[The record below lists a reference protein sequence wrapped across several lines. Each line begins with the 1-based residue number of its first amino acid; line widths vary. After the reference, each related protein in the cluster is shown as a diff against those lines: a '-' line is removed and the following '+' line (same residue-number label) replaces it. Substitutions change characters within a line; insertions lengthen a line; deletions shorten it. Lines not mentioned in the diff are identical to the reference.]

1 MIMTQIN
8 LLPWRE
14 ELRQE
19 QKKEF
24 GIMAV
29 MSLVLA
35 AAIVGLIHFQ
45 MQAKIDYQLSR
56 NKFLTDEI
64 AKVDEEIKEIAELQ
78 KVRRSLI
85 ERMEVI
91 QDLQA
96 SRPSIVHLFT
106 EIVST
111 VPNGVYLQTL
121 AQTGNN
127 LLINGEAE
135 SNARVS
141 TYMRNLSA
149 SDWLKDPNLT
159 VIEIEDKT
167 VNRISTFTLTVKQTS
182 PNATDEDEKKDDGGL
197 Q

>member
-1 MIMTQIN
+1 MIMTRIN

-19 QKKEF
+19 QKKQF
-24 GIMAV
+24 LMMLV
-29 MSLVLA
+29 MTCVLA

-45 MQAKIDYQLSR
+45 MQSKIDYQLTR
-56 NKFLTDEI
+56 NRFMTNEI
-64 AKVDEEIKEIAELQ
+64 GKLDEEIKEISELQ

-91 QDLQA
+91 QDLQG

-111 VPNGVYLQTL
+111 VPNGVYLETL
-121 AQTGNN
+121 AQTGSN
-127 LLINGEAE
+127 LLITGEAE

-141 TYMRNLSA
+141 TYMRNLQA

-167 VNRISTFTLTVKQTS
+167 VNRISSFTLTVKQTS
-182 PNATDEDEKKDDGGL
+182 PNATGDEQDDDGGL
-197 Q
+197 K

>member
-19 QKKEF
+19 QKKQF
-24 GIMAV
+24 V
-29 MSLVLA
+29 MMLVMTAALA

-56 NKFLTDEI
+56 NRYLQNEIGKLDKEI
-64 AKVDEEIKEIAELQ
+64 AEIAELQ

-91 QDLQA
+91 QDLQG

-111 VPNGVYLQTL
+111 VPNGVYLESLTQR
-121 AQTGNN
+121 GNN
-127 LLINGEAE
+127 LVINGLAE

-149 SDWLKDPNLT
+149 SDWLKEPNLS
-159 VIEIEDKT
+159 VIEIEDIT

-182 PNATDEDEKKDDGGL
+182 PNATDDQESDGGL
-197 Q
+197 KE

>member
-1 MIMTQIN
+1 MSMTRIN

-14 ELRQE
+14 ERRQE
-19 QKKEF
+19 QKKQF
-24 GIMAV
+24 AMMAL
-29 MSLVLA
+29 MTCILA

-45 MQAKIDYQLSR
+45 MQSKIDYQLSR
-56 NKFLTDEI
+56 NKFLTKEI
-64 AKVDEEIKEIAELQ
+64 SKLDEEIKEISELQ

-91 QDLQA
+91 QDLQG

-121 AQTGNN
+121 KQTGSN

-141 TYMRNLSA
+141 TYMRNLAGSE
-149 SDWLKDPNLT
+149 WLKDPNLS
-159 VIEIEDKT
+159 VIEIQDIT

-182 PNATDEDEKKDDGGL
+182 PNATGEEETDDGGL
-197 Q
+197 K

>member
-1 MIMTQIN
+1 MIMTEIN

-14 ELRQE
+14 ENRQR
-19 QKKEF
+19 QKRDFLKIQALTAALA
-24 GIMAV
+24 GVI
-29 MSLVLA
+29 VLM
-35 AAIVGLIHFQ
+35 IHVQ
-45 MQAKIDYQLSR
+45 MQGKIDYQQSR
-56 NKFLTDEI
+56 NRFLTQEI
-64 AKVDEEIKEIAELQ
+64 TKVNEEIKEISELQ

-91 QDLQA
+91 QDLQG

-121 AQTGNN
+121 TQTGSN

-141 TYMRNLSA
+141 TYMRNLAA
-149 SDWLKDPNLT
+149 SEWLKDPNLT
-159 VIEIEDKT
+159 VIEVEDIT
-167 VNRISTFTLTVKQTS
+167 VTRISTFTLTVKQTS
-182 PNATDEDEKKDDGGL
+182 PNATEEEQDDGGL
-197 Q
+197 K

>member
-1 MIMTQIN
+1 MSMTQIN

-19 QKKEF
+19 QKKQF
-24 GIMAV
+24 AMMAL
-29 MSLVLA
+29 MTCILA

-56 NKFLTDEI
+56 NRFLTQEI
-64 AKVDEEIKEIAELQ
+64 EKLDEEIKEISELQ

-96 SRPSIVHLFT
+96 SRPTIVHLFS

-111 VPNGVYLQTL
+111 VPNGVYLQSL
-121 AQTGNN
+121 QQTGSN

-149 SDWLKDPNLT
+149 SDWLKEPNLS

-182 PNATDEDEKKDDGGL
+182 PNATEEEESDGGL

>member
-1 MIMTQIN
+1 MIITSIN

-19 QKKEF
+19 QRKQF
-24 GIMAV
+24 ITMAV
-29 MSLVLA
+29 MTALLA
-35 AAIVGLIHFQ
+35 LAVWGLIHFQ
-45 MQAKIDYQLSR
+45 MQSKIDYQLSR
-56 NKFLTDEI
+56 NNYMTNEI
-64 AKVDEEIKEIAELQ
+64 KKLDEEIKEIRELQ

-106 EIVST
+106 EIVSS
-111 VPNGVYLQTL
+111 VPNGVYLETL
-121 AQTGNN
+121 TQVGNN
-127 LLINGEAE
+127 LTINGEAE

-159 VIEIEDKT
+159 VIEIEDIT

-182 PNATDEDEKKDDGGL
+182 PNATGEEENDDGGL
-197 Q
+197 K

>member
-1 MIMTQIN
+1 MSMTTIN

-19 QKKEF
+19 QKKQF
-24 GIMAV
+24 ATMA
-29 MSLVLA
+29 LLTCVLA
-35 AAIVGLIHFQ
+35 AAIVGLLHIQ
-45 MQAKIDYQLSR
+45 MQGKIDYQISR
-56 NKFLTDEI
+56 NSYLESEI
-64 AKVDEEIKEIAELQ
+64 AKLDKEIAEIRELQ

-91 QDLQA
+91 QDLQG
-96 SRPSIVHLFT
+96 SRPEIVHLFA

-111 VPNGVYLQTL
+111 VPNGVFLESLQ
-121 AQTGNN
+121 QTGSN
-127 LLINGEAE
+127 LLINGQAE

-141 TYMRNLSA
+141 TYMRNLAA

-159 VIEIEDKT
+159 VIEIEDIT

-182 PNATDEDEKKDDGGL
+182 PNATEEDDVQDDGGL

>member
-1 MIMTQIN
+1 MILTTIN

-24 GIMAV
+24 AIMAGV
-29 MSLVLA
+29 TCAIA
-35 AAIVGLIHFQ
+35 AAIVGLLHIQ
-45 MQAKIDYQLSR
+45 MQGKIDYQLSR
-56 NKFLTDEI
+56 NKYLEAEI
-64 AKVDEEIKEIAELQ
+64 AKVDEEIKEIQELQ
-78 KVRRSLI
+78 KVRRSLV

-106 EIVST
+106 ELVST
-111 VPNGVYLQTL
+111 VPNGVYLESL
-121 AQTGNN
+121 NQTGAN
-127 LLINGEAE
+127 LVINGQAE

-141 TYMRNLSA
+141 TYMRNLAA
-149 SDWLKDPNLT
+149 SDWLKEPNLT
-159 VIEIEDKT
+159 VIEIEDIT
-167 VNRISTFTLTVKQTS
+167 VKRISTFSLTVKQTS
-182 PNATDEDEKKDDGGL
+182 PNADENENEAVL

>member
-1 MIMTQIN
+1 MSMTQIN

-19 QKKEF
+19 QKKQF
-24 GIMAV
+24 AMMAL
-29 MSLVLA
+29 MTCILS

-56 NKFLTDEI
+56 NRFLTQEI
-64 AKVDEEIKEIAELQ
+64 AKLDEEIKEIAELQ

-96 SRPSIVHLFT
+96 SRPSIVHLFS

-111 VPNGVYLQTL
+111 VPNGVYLESLQ
-121 AQTGNN
+121 QTGAS

-141 TYMRNLSA
+141 TYMRNLQA

-159 VIEIEDKT
+159 VIEIEDKK
-167 VNRISTFTLTVKQTS
+167 VSRISTFTLTVKQTS
-182 PNATDEDEKKDDGGL
+182 PNATEQEESDGGL
-197 Q
+197 K

>member
-1 MIMTQIN
+1 MIITRIN

-19 QKKEF
+19 QKKQF
-24 GIMAV
+24 AMMAV
-29 MSLVLA
+29 MTCVLA

-56 NKFLTDEI
+56 NSFMSNEI
-64 AKVDEEIKEIAELQ
+64 KKVDEEIKEISELK

-91 QDLQA
+91 QDLQG
-96 SRPSIVHLFT
+96 SRPSIVHLFS
-106 EIVST
+106 EIVAS
-111 VPNGVYLQTL
+111 VPNGVYLESL
-121 AQTGNN
+121 AQTGSN
-127 LLINGEAE
+127 LLINGQAE

-149 SDWLKDPNLT
+149 SEWLKEPNLT
-159 VIEIEDKT
+159 VIEVEDIT

-182 PNATDEDEKKDDGGL
+182 PNASEEEQEDDGGL
-197 Q
+197 K

>member
-14 ELRQE
+14 EQRQE
-19 QKKEF
+19 QKKQF
-24 GIMAV
+24 VLMAV
-29 MSLVLA
+29 MTCILS

-56 NKFLTDEI
+56 NNFLIDEI
-64 AKVDEEIKEIAELQ
+64 AKVDEEIKEISELQ

-91 QDLQA
+91 QDLQG

-106 EIVST
+106 EIVSS
-111 VPNGVYLQTL
+111 VPNGVYLKALEQ
-121 AQTGNN
+121 QGSN
-127 LLINGEAE
+127 LRINGEAE

-141 TYMRNLSA
+141 TYMRNLQSSA
-149 SDWLKDPNLT
+149 WLKDPNLT
-159 VIEIEDKT
+159 IIEIEDKT

-182 PNATDEDEKKDDGGL
+182 PNATGEEGDEGAL

>member
-1 MIMTQIN
+1 MIMTRIN

-14 ELRQE
+14 EERQR
-19 QKKEF
+19 QKKDF
-24 GIMAV
+24 I
-29 MSLVLA
+29 
-35 AAIVGLIHFQ
+35 AIAGLTALMGALFVGLIHFQ
-45 MQAKIDYQLSR
+45 MQSKIDYQLSR
-56 NKFLTDEI
+56 NSFLTAEI
-64 AKVDEEIKEIAELQ
+64 AKVDEEIKEISELQ

-91 QDLQA
+91 QDLQG

-111 VPNGVYLQTL
+111 VPNGVYLKSL
-121 AQTGNN
+121 KQTGSS

-141 TYMRNLSA
+141 TYMRNLQASA
-149 SDWLKDPNLT
+149 WLKDPNLT

-182 PNATDEDEKKDDGGL
+182 PNATQQDADDGGL
-197 Q
+197 K

>member
-1 MIMTQIN
+1 MIITQIN

-14 ELRQE
+14 EQRQE
-19 QKKEF
+19 SKKQF
-24 GIMAV
+24 VLTAV
-29 MSLVLA
+29 MTCVLS

-56 NKFLTDEI
+56 NKFMSDEI
-64 AKVDEEIKEIAELQ
+64 AKVDEEIKEIKELQ

-91 QDLQA
+91 QDLQG

-106 EIVST
+106 EIVSS
-111 VPNGVYLQTL
+111 VPNGVYLQSLT
-121 AQTGNN
+121 QKGGNLN
-127 LLINGEAE
+127 INGEAE

-141 TYMRNLSA
+141 TYMRNLQSSA
-149 SDWLKDPNLT
+149 WLKDPNLT

-167 VNRISTFTLTVKQTS
+167 VNRISTFSLTVKQTS
-182 PNATDEDEKKDDGGL
+182 PNAAADEESDDGAL
-197 Q
+197 K

>member
-19 QKKEF
+19 QKKQF
-24 GIMAV
+24 AVMAV
-29 MSLVLA
+29 MTCVLA
-35 AAIVGLIHFQ
+35 AAIVALIHFQ

-56 NKFLTDEI
+56 NSFLTAEI
-64 AKVDEEIKEIAELQ
+64 AKVDEEIKEISELQ

-91 QDLQA
+91 QDLQG

-111 VPNGVYLQTL
+111 VPNGVYLKTL
-121 AQTGNN
+121 TQTGGN

-149 SDWLKDPNLT
+149 SAWLKDPNLT
-159 VIEIEDKT
+159 VIEIEDIT

-182 PNATDEDEKKDDGGL
+182 PNATEEETDDGGL
-197 Q
+197 K